1 MTPEQSDKNC
11 TQGEAFYRKI
21 GTIFST
27 GQCYLKREENRTNQ
41 LEDTLSGANCES
53 SNMNC

>member
-1 MTPEQSDKNC
+1 MTPEQSNRNC
-11 TQGEAFYRKI
+11 PEGEAFYRKI

-41 LEDTLSGANCES
+41 L
-53 SNMNC
+53 

>member
-1 MTPEQSDKNC
+1 MTPEQSNRNC
-11 TQGEAFYRKI
+11 PEGEAFYRKT

-41 LEDTLSGANCES
+41 LLDTLRGANCES
-53 SNMNC
+53 SNTNY

>member
-11 TQGEAFYRKI
+11 PEGEAFYRKI

-27 GQCYLKREENRTNQ
+27 GQQKTEQINWKTHLVELIVKVQ
-41 LEDTLSGANCES
+41 I
-53 SNMNC
+53 